1 MELAQAL
8 NRLLRRENLT
18 GVEMQ
23 SVMQTLMSGQA
34 TDAQIG
40 GLLMALRMKGETI
53 EEIAAAAQV
62 MRTLSTQVTL
72 KDRQHLID
80 TCGTGGDGA
89 NIFNV
94 STASAFVAAAAGAK
108 VAKHGNRSVSSKSGS
123 ADVLEAAG
131 VNLNLSANQVAA
143 CVDQIGVGFMFA
155 PAHHGAMKH
164 VVAARKELGVRTIF
178 NVLGPL
184 TNPAQ
189 APFQVLGVYDKSLLV
204 PFAEVLK
211 QLGSEH
217 VMVVHA
223 DDGLDEI
230 SVTCPTHVAELKNG
244 KIREWTIDP
253 QEYDM
258 EHATLENVTVS
269 SAQESLNI
277 IRAAFHD
284 AEGAAKDIICLNAGA
299 ALYVAGIA
307 PSYAEGVLLARA
319 TIAKGLAQQK
329 FDQFIQFTQAI

>member
-1 MELAQAL
+1 MEISKAL
-8 NRLLRRENLT
+8 NRLLQRENLT

-23 SVMQTLMSGQA
+23 SIMHTLMSGKA

-40 GLLMALRMKGETI
+40 ALLMALRMKGETI
-53 EEIAAAAQV
+53 DEIAAAAQV
-62 MRTLSTQVTL
+62 MRGLSLQV
-72 KDRQHLID
+72 KVQDNKHLID

-94 STASAFVAAAAGAK
+94 STATAFVAAAAGAK

-123 ADVLEAAG
+123 ADLLEAAG
-131 VNLNLSANQVAA
+131 VRLDLNVDQVLA
-143 CVDQIGVGFMFA
+143 CVDQVGVGFMFA

-164 VVAARKELGVRTIF
+164 VVNVRNELGVRTIF

-189 APFQVLGVYDKSLLV
+189 APAQVLGVYDKSMLI

-217 VMVVHA
+217 VMVVHS

-230 SVTCPTHVAELKNG
+230 SVAAPTSVAELKNG
-244 KIREWTIDP
+244 KIREWSINP
-253 QEYDM
+253 EEYGMAHDSLNSL
-258 EHATLENVTVS
+258 AVN
-269 SAQESLNI
+269 SAQESLDLVRKAYAN
-277 IRAAFHD
+277 HT
-284 AEGAAKDIICLNAGA
+284 GAARDIICLNAGA
-299 ALYVAGIA
+299 ALFVAGIA
-307 PSYAEGVLLARA
+307 RSYAEGVLLAKS
-319 TIAKGLAQQK
+319 TIEQGKAQEK
-329 FDQFIQFTQAI
+329 FDQFIQFTQQV